1 MLELSQPHELV
12 SLLQIPVKRFNG
24 EIPSESNSVDM
35 EQIFG
40 NARFFRDV
48 PSGNPGDLYIIETKA
63 DISPIFSCT
72 RLYLMTYFPS
82 GFWPRLITRIL
93 NDESFYKP
101 AIEMYPFSQELVEKC
116 PDIRRGK
123 PVWRCWQTGFE
134 LVYFEKVILQVKEVR
149 TRPGYSQG
157 MCNYFSDTLAIKCH
171 FEEEWADLEVQDSV
185 ILEISFQANKIEFTF
200 GAHQSWQNQ
209 NFQSVDS
216 KEIFADEKSQAEIL
230 AKLVDHIDSLL
241 QDWYPEIGEARF
253 IQNCIGRYL
262 VTRVIP
268 CPLCLQEEH
277 EYQKRNPGAWEVVY
291 SHTDRSEILS
301 IDISSTPDG
310 IGQHQEPETGAIG
323 ERILCTFLVENC
335 IQNIF
340 DGLDE
345 VCIKHASVSPK
356 IMNCNGTNRLLYV
369 APDLVSLHYCIYYV

>member
-1 MLELSQPHELV
+1 
-12 SLLQIPVKRFNG
+12 
-24 EIPSESNSVDM
+24 
-35 EQIFG
+35 
-40 NARFFRDV
+40 
-48 PSGNPGDLYIIETKA
+48 
-63 DISPIFSCT
+63 
-72 RLYLMTYFPS
+72 MTYFPS

-101 AIEMYPFSQELVEKC
+101 AVDMYPFSPDIVQKC
-116 PDIRRGK
+116 PEIQKGK

-134 LVYFEKVILQVKEVR
+134 LVYHDKVILQVKEVR
-149 TRPGYSQG
+149 TGTGYSQG
-157 MCNYFSDTLAIKCH
+157 MCNYAADNLAIVCH
-171 FEEEWADLEVQDSV
+171 FEEEWGDLEVKDSV
-185 ILEISFQANKIEFTF
+185 ILEISFLANKIEFTF

-230 AKLVDHIDSLL
+230 AKIVDHIDSLL

-253 IQNCIGRYL
+253 IQNCVGRYL

-277 EYQKRNPGAWEVVY
+277 EYQQQNPGAWEVVY
-291 SHTDRSEILS
+291 THTDRSESLNL
-301 IDISSTPDG
+301 DMPPPLQKGGNHNDERDSS
-310 IGQHQEPETGAIG
+310 AIR
-323 ERILCTFLVENC
+323 ERTLCTFLVENC

-340 DGLDE
+340 DGFDE
-345 VCIKHASVSPK
+345 VCIKHKSVSPK

-369 APDLVSLHYCIYYV
+369 APDLVSL